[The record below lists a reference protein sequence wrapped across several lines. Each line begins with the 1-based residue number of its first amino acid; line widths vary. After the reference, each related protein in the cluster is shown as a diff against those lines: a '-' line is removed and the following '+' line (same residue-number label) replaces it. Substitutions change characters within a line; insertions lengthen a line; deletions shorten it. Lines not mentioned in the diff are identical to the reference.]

1 MEKAP
6 GMYRLILDDEPLRTV
21 AQNARLNLDIVP
33 GDKRTEKAQRYLA
46 SVDFREHVLQNILD
60 HTHYDV
66 ILIDLAPSLGVLHV
80 AALVASDWVVIPTRL
95 DALAVDGVNEVLHT
109 YAEIVRQGGR
119 PQGYSVLPTFFDR
132 TTNET
137 REQLRALIQAFGVNV
152 LQPIPNDTK
161 AREAA
166 AFGQTI
172 WEYAPHSAA
181 LAGYPNGHGNVGGY
195 LNVTTCLVDL
205 WGL

>member
-1 MEKAP
+1 
-6 GMYRLILDDEPLRTV
+6 MYRLILEEEPLKTLV
-21 AQNARLNLDIVP
+21 LQARPNLDILP

-60 HTHYDV
+60 HTAYDV

-95 DALAVDGVNEVLHT
+95 DALAVDGVNEVLRT

-137 REQLRALIQAFGVNV
+137 REQLRALIGAFGQNV
-152 LQPIPNDTK
+152 LQPIPSDTK

-166 AFGQTI
+166 AYGQTL
-172 WEYAPHSAA
+172 WEYAPRSAA
-181 LAGYPNGHGNVGGY
+181 LSGYPNGHGNVGGY
-195 LNVTTCLVDL
+195 LNVTTALADL